1 MSFGLPLEH
10 AAAQVTSQSMETSS
24 PHRVIFLT
32 GASSGIGAA
41 TARLLVSQGHRVYAT
56 ARRAAQLETVAQEA
70 MLNAGAGG
78 MIVTEVMDVLDPQAQ
93 REAVARCVA
102 EFGSLDV
109 VIPNTGLGI
118 FSPLDQA
125 DLSDWMTMVDVNVKG
140 VLTTMHSCL
149 PHLIEHKG
157 LVVNIGSVASRN
169 VFPNSGVYCAT
180 KHAVLALGE
189 AIRQDLKDKVASTTI
204 CPGAVDTAFI
214 EQTKDEG
221 LLDQYRPGFK
231 KGMQPEF
238 VARQVLNAIDA
249 RGHGVISDITIR
261 PDFL

>member
-1 MSFGLPLEH
+1 
-10 AAAQVTSQSMETSS
+10 MEPS
-24 PHRVIFLT
+24 PSRVVFLT

-41 TARLLVSQGHRVYAT
+41 TAKLLVSQGHRVYAT
-56 ARRAAQLETVAQEA
+56 ARRSAQLEAVAEA
-70 MLNAGAGG
+70 AMAQSGNGG
-78 MIVTEVMDVLDPQAQ
+78 HIITEVMDVLDQQAQ
-93 REAVARCVA
+93 RNAVAQCIEA
-102 EFGSLDV
+102 FGRLDV
-109 VIPNTGLGI
+109 VIPNAGLGV

-125 DLSDWMTMVDVNVKG
+125 DLADWMTMVDVNIKG
-140 VLTTMHSCL
+140 VLTTLHTCL
-149 PHLIEHKG
+149 PHLIEHQG

-214 EQTKDEG
+214 EQTKDES

-238 VARQVLNAIDA
+238 VAQQVLNAIDA
-249 RGHGVISDITIR
+249 RGYGIVSDITIR